1 MGLLSKKQEN
11 ALRIL
16 KARLYDAKHDYLECL
31 DFYIRLYNNE
41 PPQEPFDKWSLWRA
55 KFKLAREDMT
65 KMFSR
70 YNRALNYYDNYRK
83 VALGL

>member
-1 MGLLSKKQEN
+1 MSMLSKKQEN

-16 KARLYDAKHDYLECL
+16 KARLFDAKADYLESM
-31 DFYIRLYNNE
+31 DIFIRLYNSE
-41 PPQEPFDKWSLWRA
+41 PDKEPFYKWSLWRA
-55 KFKLAREDMT
+55 RFKLARDDMA